1 MRCLY
6 CGGLAVKVVD
16 TVPTDKSVLRRRKC
30 QDCGNAF
37 FTEELA
43 YKVST
48 ENGSYIKTN
57 LNSIRNNR
65 VIQLVEE

>member
-1 MRCLY
+1 MKCIY

-48 ENGSYIKTN
+48 EKGRTIWEN
-57 LNSIRNNR
+57 LNALRR
-65 VIQLVEE
+65 MQKEE